1 MRKLLMIPTVL
12 LIVALFMGCA
22 SSVSQTGELQE
33 QGREALEATP
43 AESENK
49 ETDSDYSS
57 YAEPEVVSFRF
68 SDAAILQTETIGGLK
83 LGMTEQEFSAIIGQ
97 PDNTSNVSMESPD
110 GAIHFNWFY
119 KAGAAQNYDA
129 VLALAEIGD
138 GWFLNEISLSG
149 DSTLSLSTGIGIGS
163 TDEEVAAAY
172 PQSELTK
179 EELITNDQRIGR
191 CVYTVDGGLQ
201 ITTENGVCTHIRLG
215 PWLQMPP
222 EEAWEVESEPQ
233 PYDLISDEITI
244 YQWADHQWNRTTVID
259 RAAKGICTVLTISE
273 PEASAGE
280 KTGISAWMDF
290 GNGTAVELQGND
302 RAAVWTYE
310 DEFDP
315 DRTDDLSYQ
324 LGGVFSDLDDYV
336 EKALADPDAD
346 WED

>member
-1 MRKLLMIPTVL
+1 MNKLLIIPMAL

-22 SSVSQTGELQE
+22 SSARQAAELQE

-83 LGMTEQEFSAIIGQ
+83 LGMTEQEFSAIIGK
-97 PDNTSNVSMESPD
+97 PNNTSNVSMESPD
-110 GAIHFNWFY
+110 GAVHFNWFY
-119 KAGAAQNYDA
+119 DMGTKQNHDT
-129 VLALAEIGD
+129 VLALADIGD
-138 GWFLNEISLSG
+138 GWFLNEISLSA
-149 DSTLSLSTGIGIGS
+149 DSTLGLSAGIGIGS

-172 PQSELTK
+172 PLAAQT
-179 EELITNDQRIGR
+179 EEVVVENDQSISRF
-191 CVYTVDGGLQ
+191 VYTVEDGLS

-222 EEAWEVESEPQ
+222 EEAWETEPP
-233 PYDLISDEITI
+233 PYDLHSNAITI
-244 YQWADHQWNRTTVID
+244 YQWGDEQWHTTKVID
-259 RAAKGICTVLTISE
+259 RAAKWICTVLTISE
-273 PEASAGE
+273 PEVSTGETAGV
-280 KTGISAWMDF
+280 SAWMDF
-290 GNGTAVELQGND
+290 GNGTVVELQGND

-310 DEFDP
+310 GAFDP
-315 DRTDDLSYQ
+315 DRTDGLTYQ
-324 LGGVFSDLDDYV
+324 LGGVFLDLDDYV
-336 EKALADPDAD
+336 EKALADPDAG